1 MQNVI
6 YRTKLLV
13 LIPIYIHTNN
23 LKKKKIGGRGGGGEG
38 NSLLSRGGSVPARRI
53 STSTLNLTKVNKIYS
68 YYLTSTQFNPKTFV
82 IYNPINLEF
91 VLNLQLLQPVTKL
104 FLNMLLFQ
112 PLKVRY
118 IIVTSPLNVNY
129 TIYIFTI
136 TEKGKKKK
144 LHCFFF
150 FKEFQPIKSI
160 FDDSLLS
167 SNEDTNQFF
176 M

>member
-6 YRTKLLV
+6 YRTKLLI

-23 LKKKKIGGRGGGGEG
+23 FKKKKKNLGGGEGGDG

-68 YYLTSTQFNPKTFV
+68 YYLTSSQFNPKTFV

-91 VLNLQLLQPVTKL
+91 LLNLQLLQPVTKL

-118 IIVTSPLNVNY
+118 IIVTSPLNLNY
-129 TIYIFTI
+129 TIYIFNI
-136 TEKGKKKK
+136 TEKKKKNFIA
-144 LHCFFF
+144 FFF
-150 FKEFQPIKSI
+150 LKEFQPIKSI
-160 FDDSLLS
+160 LDDSLLS